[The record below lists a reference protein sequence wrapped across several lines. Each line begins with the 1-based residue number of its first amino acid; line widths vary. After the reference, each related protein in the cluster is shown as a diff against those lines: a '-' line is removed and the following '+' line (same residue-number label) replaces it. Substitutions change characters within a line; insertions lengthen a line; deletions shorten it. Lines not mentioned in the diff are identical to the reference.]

1 MQRKKLRDC
10 CEFDSFIVCAK
21 PQSLMVFGTV
31 MKELKANI
39 DSNKL
44 VIDSALRKNPGLAYN
59 KVNELARSV
68 GRRYNME
75 LNIHFPDSSKIK
87 EISSYGTE
95 NIGIIIDKFRK
106 KFPIP
111 REDIKRK
118 ALGMTGCIE
127 VKDAYM
133 YEGKEGVRVSL
144 RSGRI
149 EIQPGAIH
157 LWCNID
163 SDVITFVDWLM
174 QYVYFNNKN

>member
-1 MQRKKLRDC
+1 MVLNCNFFDVGFRIIRKEDAKKKFSDC

-21 PQSLMVFGTV
+21 PQSLMVFGMV

-44 VIDSALRKNPGLAYN
+44 VIESALRKNPGLAYN

-118 ALGMTGCIE
+118 AIGHDRVHRSERCLHVRRERRYSRVIKIW
-127 VKDAYM
+127 KD
-133 YEGKEGVRVSL
+133 R
-144 RSGRI
+144 
-149 EIQPGAIH
+149 
-157 LWCNID
+157 D
-163 SDVITFVDWLM
+163 SARCYSPVV
-174 QYVYFNNKN
+174 QYRQ

>member
-1 MQRKKLRDC
+1 M
-10 CEFDSFIVCAK
+10 
-21 PQSLMVFGTV
+21 PQPLMTFGMV
-31 MKELKANI
+31 MRELKENI

-44 VIDSALRKNPGLAYN
+44 VLESTLKKNPGLAFN
-59 KVNELARSV
+59 KVNELAHFV

-87 EISSYGTE
+87 EINSYGTE

-111 REDIKRK
+111 REEIKK
-118 ALGMTGCIE
+118 EALSMTGCIE
-127 VKDAYM
+127 AQDAYM
-133 YEGKEGVRVSL
+133 YEGKEGIRVTL

-149 EIQPGAIH
+149 EIQPGVIH

-174 QYVYFNNKN
+174 LYVYFNNKN

>member
-1 MQRKKLRDC
+1 
-10 CEFDSFIVCAK
+10 
-21 PQSLMVFGTV
+21 MVFGTV

-68 GRRYNME
+68 GRRYDME

-87 EISSYGTE
+87 EISAYGTE

-127 VKDAYM
+127 AKDAYM
-133 YEGKEGVRVSL
+133 YEGKEGIRVSL

-174 QYVYFNNKN
+174 QYVYFNNKNWGNPNNDAGGKTLLPFEGF